1 MTAQVAA
8 PSETAAVAAIAAM
21 LHQSTHRPVQQD
33 TERLYDPKL
42 PEALRSVRDS
52 LIVCALL
59 DRLSD
64 DLEQLANDRALAD
77 EQRATTNAALM
88 LAFIAREE
96 LDPMAA

>member
-1 MTAQVAA
+1 VW
-8 PSETAAVAAIAAM
+8 
-21 LHQSTHRPVQQD
+21 
-33 TERLYDPKL
+33 
-42 PEALRSVRDS
+42 RDS